1 MLLATNSCMPV
12 GQQFGPSVCS
22 KGKFAMEFTDAS
34 NIKICCASLPIF
46 GRASGCLSRFNTNLL
61 GVVLGVLDGDGLGVV
76 MVSTVLVAVTA
87 A

>member
-1 MLLATNSCMPV
+1 MPV
-12 GQQFGPSVCS
+12 GQQFSPSDCS

-34 NIKICCASLPIF
+34 NIKICCASLPIL
-46 GRASGCLSRFNTNLL
+46 GRASGCLSRFSTNLL
-61 GVVLGVLDGDGLGVV
+61 GVLLGVLDGDGLGVV

>member
-1 MLLATNSCMPV
+1 MSV

-22 KGKFAMEFTDAS
+22 KGMFAMEFTDAS
-34 NIKICCASLPIF
+34 NIKICSASLPIL
-46 GRASGCLSRFNTNLL
+46 GRDSGCLSRFSTNLF
-61 GVVLGVLDGDGLGVV
+61 GVLDGDGLGVV

>member
-1 MLLATNSCMPV
+1 MSV

-34 NIKICCASLPIF
+34 NIKICCASLPIL
-46 GRASGCLSRFNTNLL
+46 GRDSGCLSRFSTNL
-61 GVVLGVLDGDGLGVV
+61 LGVLDGDGLGVV